1 MEQKLE
7 NAKKKGAKVFGY
19 ILCIFI
25 GYLIGSRAQSIISN
39 AAIQEYRNQKTVECK
54 VIKKDNEL
62 EIPTASTK
70 K

>member
-1 MEQKLE
+1 MEEKLE

-25 GYLIGSRAQSIISN
+25 GCLFGNTIQSITNHSKM
-39 AAIQEYRNQKTVECK
+39 QEYRNQKTVECK

-62 EIPTASTK
+62 EIPTTSTK
-70 K
+70 N